1 MAPGDI
7 GGEIC
12 KVKQQPR
19 AHAPKAG
26 VGLEELG
33 QLTLAVAAVLGVG
46 QFVRCS
52 LELTSQA
59 LREPMA
65 SAKLLSR
72 WLVYSWLLDLKFLN
86 CSYCLVYLLYW
97 SLLSIINSFTYLT
110 NIMASAHEMQTLF

>member
-26 VGLEELG
+26 VGLEELE
-33 QLTLAVAAVLGVG
+33 QLTLALAAVLGVG
-46 QFVRCS
+46 QLVRCS

-65 SAKLLSR
+65 SAKPLSH
-72 WLVYSWLLDLKFLN
+72 WLVYSWLLDLKFSN
-86 CSYCLVYLLYW
+86 RSYCLVYLLYW